1 MLNIQTIW
9 KCSNV
14 QMIKFLFKFFNTD
27 DCNLNKKQKILAV
40 FDEMMSGIVSN
51 KKTEPEVTKF

>member
-1 MLNIQTIW
+1 
-9 KCSNV
+9 
-14 QMIKFLFKFFNTD
+14 MIKFLFKFFNTD

-51 KKTEPEVTKF
+51 KKTEPEVIKFFIRSIKFT

>member
-1 MLNIQTIW
+1 MFKW
-9 KCSNV
+9 SN
-14 QMIKFLFKFFNTD
+14 FYSNFSNTD